1 MMYLLLQMFMLQ
13 CKMTISR
20 SISTWK
26 EIPIARY
33 QSLIDA
39 LPRVMDKIIKKSG
52 KQTRYVPKVNTLFR
66 MFL

>member
-13 CKMTISR
+13 CKMAIAR

-39 LPRVMDKIIKKSG
+39 LPRVMDEIIKKSG
-52 KQTRYVPKVNTLFR
+52 KQTRY
-66 MFL
+66 